1 MLEKSKKRELVDWIK
16 SIAVAF
22 VFVIAI
28 RTFIFTPIIV
38 DGSSMMP
45 TYEDGDK
52 VLVNKIS
59 KQLSGIERFDVIIF
73 EAPIGENYIKRVV
86 ALPGDNIAYENDI
99 LYING
104 EALEEP
110 YLNEY
115 KEQLMDNAPLTY
127 DFTLESSTKYT
138 EVPEGY
144 LFVLGDNRRKTA
156 DSRDP
161 RVGLVPID
169 KVLGKANIRFYPFD
183 SIGIVK

>member
-1 MLEKSKKRELVDWIK
+1 MGKSKKKELLDWVK
-16 SIAVAF
+16 TIAVAV

-28 RTFIFTPIIV
+28 RTFIFSPIVV

-45 TYEDGDK
+45 TFEDGDR
-52 VLVNKIS
+52 VIVNKLS
-59 KQLSGIERFDVIIF
+59 KQISGIERFDVIIF

-86 ALPGDNIAYENDI
+86 GLPGDYIAYKDDI

-110 YLNEY
+110 YLDEY
-115 KEQLMDNAPLTY
+115 KEQLIDNAPLTY
-127 DFTLESSTKYT
+127 DFALESLTDYK
-138 EVPEGY
+138 EIPDGY

-161 RVGLVPID
+161 RVGLVPMEKI
-169 KVLGKANIRFYPFD
+169 LGKANVRFYPFD
-183 SIGIVK
+183 NLGIVK